1 MKKRFALIIGAAC
14 SGTATLFRQ
23 LGTHPQVLSCRV
35 KEPRFFTDDRKW
47 DLGVEWYRSLWD
59 FREPDQRIAIEATSE
74 YTMHPSVPSPASRI
88 AQTPAGFRFVYL
100 MRDPIE
106 RIEIQHARAWEEGSI
121 ERSVADGV
129 VTQHIEASRYAAQ
142 LDCYREHFPREDF
155 LLMRFEDL
163 RSDPLTELRRIC
175 LFLEIDPYYAFPGVG
190 QPTEVRPKSWLER
203 VSGRFRRLGRARVRG
218 DRRAEP
224 ATGRL
229 SPSQRARV
237 LSELR
242 PDLDRLAQ
250 VYGVDT
256 SLWQTD
262 A

>member
-14 SGTATLFRQ
+14 SGTTTLFRH
-23 LGTHPQVLSCRV
+23 LGTHPQVLPCRV
-35 KEPRFFTDDRKW
+35 KEPRFFTDDHKW
-47 DLGVEWYRSLWD
+47 ELGVEWYRSLWD
-59 FREPDQRIAIEATSE
+59 FREPDERIAIEASSE
-74 YTMHPSVPSPASRI
+74 YTMHPSVPSPAGRI

-106 RIEIQHARAWEEGSI
+106 RIEFHHARAWEEGSI
-121 ERSVADGV
+121 EWKVADGV
-129 VTQHIEASRYAAQ
+129 LPQHIEASRYAAQ
-142 LDCYREHFPREDF
+142 LDRYREHFPPEDF

-163 RSDPLTELRRIC
+163 QSDPVAELRRIC
-175 LFLEIDPYYAFPGVG
+175 RFLEIDPDYAFPGVG
-190 QPTEVRPKSWLER
+190 QATEARPKSWLER
-203 VSGRFRRLGRARVRG
+203 VSGTFRRLGRARVRS
-218 DRRAEP
+218 DRRGEP

-242 PDLDRLAQ
+242 PDLDRLSQ
-250 VYGVDT
+250 GYGVDT